1 VSICT
6 GSTVLGQCRSSEA
19 VCRGCGSFAG
29 DTLEIIRDT
38 QLKGT
43 DNASE
48 TVNFLLYQAS
58 IVYNPSKDQMRTLLL

>member
-1 VSICT
+1 M
-6 GSTVLGQCRSSEA
+6 
-19 VCRGCGSFAG
+19 CRGCGSFAG

-43 DNASE
+43 DIASE

-58 IVYNPSKDQMRTLLL
+58 IVYNPSKNQMGTLLL